1 VPQLLQHNEIDKA
14 AWDACVAASG
24 QRQVYALS
32 WYLDVVSPGW
42 QAVVEQQRG
51 IYTRVMPLPVRRKY
65 GILYVQQPLFCQQ
78 LGIYSRQVLGP
89 EQAAALL
96 ALVQQHFRYSPG
108 YAFCTG
114 NTGSLQRIKQEQ
126 LQPIHT
132 LYLDLN
138 RPYEQL
144 WKGYTRD
151 RKYNLNKARRE
162 HLRLVQSQD
171 IEPLIGLFRQNIARK
186 VYGGVDEAAY
196 RMLRQLY
203 TACVEKG
210 IAELI
215 YTLDEEGSIT
225 AGGLFLYYG
234 GYITYI
240 FNAADARG
248 RKSNGRTLILDD
260 VIHRNANTP
269 QVLDFESP
277 MIGSIAGFYQSFG
290 SEPAPFYEWKYN
302 RLPLPLRLLK
312 QVRRQLL
319 LRLQAAPKAG
329 S

>member
-1 VPQLLQHNEIDKA
+1 MPQLLQHNDINKA
-14 AWDACVAASG
+14 AWDACIGASG

-32 WYLDVVSPGW
+32 WYLDVVAPGW
-42 QAVVEQQRG
+42 QAVVEQEHG
-51 IYTRVMPLPVRRKY
+51 VYTCVMPLPVRRKY
-65 GILYVQQPLFCQQ
+65 GISYLQQPLFCQQ
-78 LGIYSRQVLGP
+78 LGIYARQELRA
-89 EQAAALL
+89 EQATAFL
-96 ALVQQHFRYSPG
+96 AIVRQSFKYSPG

-114 NTGSLQRIKQEQ
+114 NTSSLQSIAQQ
-126 LQPIHT
+126 QGLQPIHT
-132 LYLDLN
+132 LYLDLG

-162 HLRLVQSQD
+162 HLRLTRGHD
-171 IEPLIGLFRQNIARK
+171 IEPLIRLFRQNIAHK

-196 RMLRQLY
+196 RMLRELY
-203 TACVEKG
+203 TVCVEKG

-215 YTLDEEGSIT
+215 YTLDEQGSIT

-240 FNAADARG
+240 FNAADVSG

-260 VIHRNANTP
+260 VIHRNANTK

-277 MIGSIAGFYQSFG
+277 MIESIVGFYRSFG
-290 SEPAPFYEWKYN
+290 PVPVPFYEWKYN

-312 QVRRQLL
+312 QVRQQVLL
-319 LRLQAAPKAG
+319 SLQAGQRAG
-329 S
+329 